1 MIILEIMLW
10 ILVAFA
16 GFVLILYLIE
26 PSLVALPISLIFKAF
41 LRNPPFLDA
50 DREFPKHKLIEE
62 NWETIRE
69 ELEIVLRNSQNI
81 PKFHEMDSIQK
92 YISDKDE
99 TPWRVFVFKAYDNWM
114 EQNCE
119 QAPKTTE
126 ILRQFPEITSAMFSI
141 LEGKKHIPPH
151 YGFYKGVLR
160 YHLGLIVPDDQ
171 PCYIINGGQKY
182 TWKEGKGVLFD
193 DTFRHEVWNE
203 SDHTRVVLFCDV
215 YRERMPW
222 LLRVLNRWVYQMRVK
237 SKRLKKAV
245 AKAEVPVT
253 ID

>member
-1 MIILEIMLW
+1 
-10 ILVAFA
+10 
-16 GFVLILYLIE
+16 
-26 PSLVALPISLIFKAF
+26 
-41 LRNPPFLDA
+41 
-50 DREFPKHKLIEE
+50 
-62 NWETIRE
+62 
-69 ELEIVLRNSQNI
+69 
-81 PKFHEMDSIQK
+81 MDSIQK

-119 QAPKTTE
+119 QAPKQLRFWSNFPRSLLPCSPFLKVKNTYPRTMVFTKECCDIIWDWLCPMTTPAT
-126 ILRQFPEITSAMFSI
+126 LLMGA
-141 LEGKKHIPPH
+141 KK
-151 YGFYKGVLR
+151 Y
-160 YHLGLIVPDDQ
+160 
-171 PCYIINGGQKY
+171 N
-182 TWKEGKGVLFD
+182 WKEGKGVLFD

-203 SDHTRVVLFCDV
+203 SEHTRVVLFCDV